1 MRVSRILGALVALG
15 VAFGVGSAAA
25 EPQADPQADPALTEL
40 VQILKNQ
47 GVLDEAEYTHLT
59 AKAAKQEEKQSWTDR
74 ITLWGDLRGRYEG
87 FFYTGDDDDVPDRS
101 RLRYRLR
108 LNGKAEINSRAQVLF
123 RIASGSDD
131 NRSTNQTLGNDPDFA
146 SDAIWID
153 RAYVRI
159 SPFVDGLLPGEGG
172 TAWIEFGKVPN
183 PYVWKHGK
191 DFMLWDHDINLEG
204 ANVLFEN
211 DISDRINV
219 FASTGYYVVDEL
231 SSHADP
237 NLVAGQV
244 GGHFRLADGVTAGT
258 RVSYFRFGDMNEA
271 EIGRGVDGTD
281 GVTSGGGNIVD
292 GLTGDPFGG
301 SMNVIESG
309 VYLDLDLIES
319 WPITLYA
326 NVSSN
331 LSAESSDLFPQ
342 AGREDL
348 AWGVGGEIG
357 DKKKWLKLGIGYWQ
371 IEANAFPSQ
380 FIDSDL
386 FDGYT
391 NRKGFAFYG
400 SRQILENTDLNI
412 TALLSDPID
421 DSLPAF
427 ADSVAKAER
436 VRIQADMIFKF

>member
-1 MRVSRILGALVALG
+1 MRGSRKLVTLVTLG
-15 VAFGVGSAAA
+15 VAFVGGAAAA
-25 EPQADPQADPALTEL
+25 ESQADPALTEL
-40 VQILKNQ
+40 VQILRNQ

-59 AKAAKQEEKQSWTDR
+59 ARAAEQEAKQSWTDR

-87 FFYTGDDDDVPDRS
+87 FFYTGDDDDVPDRN

-153 RAYVRI
+153 RAYVRV
-159 SPFVDGLLPGEGG
+159 SPFADGLLPNEGG

-204 ANVLFEN
+204 ASVLFEN
-211 DISDRINV
+211 DLTDHINV
-219 FASTGYYVVDEL
+219 FASTGYYVVDEI

-237 NLVAGQV
+237 NLIAGQI
-244 GGHFRLADGVTAGT
+244 GANFRVAEGITAGT

-271 EIGRGVDGTD
+271 EIMRGVDGTD
-281 GVTSGGGNIVD
+281 GVTSAGGNIVD

-309 VYLDLDLIES
+309 AYLDLDLIES

-348 AWGVGGEIG
+348 AWGIGGEIG
-357 DKKKWLKLGIGYWQ
+357 DKKKNVQLGMGYWQ
-371 IEANAFPSQ
+371 IEANAFLSQ
-380 FIDSDL
+380 FTDSDL

-391 NRKGFAFYG
+391 NRKGFAFYA
-400 SRQILENTDLNI
+400 SRQIMDGTDLNL
-412 TALLSDPID
+412 TTLLSDPID

-427 ADSVAKAER
+427 ADSSPESHR
-436 VRIQADMIFKF
+436 VRVQADVVFKF